1 MNKLFSTALLVACT
15 LGIRITEH
23 EHSTGDAANCDWN
36 EAVGVFYEHYA
47 GKDGYLNAAM
57 GALAAKEAG

>member
-15 LGIRITEH
+15 LGIRITAP
-23 EHSTGDAANCDWN
+23 STGDAANCDWK

-47 GKDGYLNAAM
+47 GKDGYLNAVA

>member
-23 EHSTGDAANCDWN
+23 STGDAANCDWN
-36 EAVGVFYEHYA
+36 EAVGVFYEYYA
-47 GKDGYLNAAM
+47 GKGGYLNAVA

>member
-23 EHSTGDAANCDWN
+23 STGDAANCDWK

-47 GKDGYLNAAM
+47 GKGGYLNAVA